1 MGEVSKFTKE
11 LEIGLAKQIIIYRRY
26 DYIQVKH
33 NVNYSEDRGRL
44 VK

>member
-1 MGEVSKFTKE
+1 VSEFTKE

-26 DYIQVKH
+26 DYIQVIH